1 MNVMTPHWIEIGTL
15 DDIPRRGARCVRN
28 GPVTIAV
35 FRTDDDK
42 VFALE
47 DRCPHRQG
55 PLSQGIVHD
64 GCVQDFPML
73 DSVPS
78 TTGTLAVFSQQTLFW
93 RIVRRDIKPHIVEMR
108 RQPS

>member
-42 VFALE
+42 SF
-47 DRCPHRQG
+47 CPG
-55 PLSQGIVHD
+55 GSLSTQA
-64 GCVQDFPML
+64 
-73 DSVPS
+73 
-78 TTGTLAVFSQQTLFW
+78 GT
-93 RIVRRDIKPHIVEMR
+93 VEPGYR
-108 RQPS
+108 S